1 MSAGPQR
8 AAHQTWLAP
17 IHLLIARQAEKAPE
31 KVAVIGADES
41 WTYRELDGASN
52 RLAGLLSRKN
62 IHPGDVVA
70 IYAHRDPTLA
80 VAILAVLKAGAVF
93 VILDPAYPAPRLID
107 YVRIA
112 RPKGWLRMAG
122 AGVLPRQ
129 LAEFLRTSE
138 SRCLID
144 LPYAKREIACL
155 LERQSGD
162 AREINLAADDPAY
175 IAFTSGSTGEPKGV
189 LCRHGPIT
197 HFLPWQQEAFALR
210 SSDRYALLSGLG
222 YNHLQRELFT
232 ALASGA
238 SLFIPTNEQL
248 QNPEQLNDWLRRCK
262 ISFFI

>member
-1 MSAGPQR
+1 MRAGRPR
-8 AAHQTWLAP
+8 ARGRQQP
-17 IHLLIARQAEKAPE
+17 IGRFVE
-31 KVAVIGADES
+31 
-41 WTYRELDGASN
+41 
-52 RLAGLLSRKN
+52 RKN

-93 VILDPAYPAPRLID
+93 VIFDPAYPAPRLID

-122 AGVLPRQ
+122 AGALPRQ
-129 LAEFLRTSE
+129 LSEFLRTSE

-155 LERQSGD
+155 LERQSGG

-222 YNHLQRELFT
+222 YNHLQRELLPRSRRAHRF
-232 ALASGA
+232 
-238 SLFIPTNEQL
+238 LFRPRSN
-248 QNPEQLNDWLRRCK
+248 CK
-262 ISFFI
+262 IPSNLTIGYGGARFLFFI